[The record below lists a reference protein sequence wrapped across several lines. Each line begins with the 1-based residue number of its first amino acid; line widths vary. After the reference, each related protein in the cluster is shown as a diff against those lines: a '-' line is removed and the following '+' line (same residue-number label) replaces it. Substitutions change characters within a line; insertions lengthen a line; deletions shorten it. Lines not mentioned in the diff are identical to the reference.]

1 MSIHTAG
8 TDSSYICQVYSS
20 SWNIPFYVTTCV
32 EERLSSGERIHFP
45 GDIWF
50 WSLWREQPGKSFSVD
65 SNILVQRRF
74 AKNSS
79 VFRTVESRRETNEML
94 VKKRN
99 FQTNK
104 QQFFN
109 FLNLFAS
116 LETLPYFLS
125 VSTISNYKW
134 DSSTPGFHTGKNFG
148 KFRSILWKGTAH
160 MFHGVDFSYVSFPWY
175 TSNPNRNL

>member
-1 MSIHTAG
+1 MSSI
-8 TDSSYICQVYSS
+8 
-20 SWNIPFYVTTCV
+20 
-32 EERLSSGERIHFP
+32 
-45 GDIWF
+45 F

-65 SNILVQRRF
+65 SNSLVQRRF

-79 VFRTVESRRETNEML
+79 IFRTVESRRETNEML
-94 VKKRN
+94 VKKKKLPD
-99 FQTNK
+99 K
-104 QQFFN
+104 QN
-109 FLNLFAS
+109 SYFLIFWIILAS

-160 MFHGVDFSYVSFPWY
+160 MFHGVNFSYVSFPWY
-175 TSNPNRNL
+175 T